1 MEMNDS
7 SSQESQ
13 HATIVKKTYEKPCF
27 RYEHVFVTSALS
39 CGKISPLDKS
49 CISPPSAS

>member
-1 MEMNDS
+1 MEMKDP

-13 HATIVKKTYEKPCF
+13 PAIIVKKTYEKPRF

-39 CGKISPLDKS
+39 CGKINPLDKG
-49 CISPPSAS
+49 CGSAMAS